1 MFLRHLRLQ
10 DFRSWESLDLD
21 LEPGVTVFVGANGRG
36 KTNILE
42 AVGYLATLSSH
53 RVSSDQPLI
62 RSGAES
68 ALIAATAINDGR
80 ELTLD
85 LTIHAGRAN
94 KARLRQ
100 SPMRRTREILG
111 VVQSVLFAPEDL
123 ALVRGD
129 PGERRRF
136 LDELMTVRRP
146 RLAGVRSDYDKV
158 LRQRSALLK
167 SAGPAMR
174 DGGRGSDGA
183 SALATLEV
191 WDGHLAAYGAE
202 IIAARMAL
210 VGELAPHLAG
220 SYASIAPE
228 SQAASLAYRCS
239 LAEDLPPDPPSSA
252 SPSDTVAGLEKA
264 MHAALSRVR
273 SREIARG
280 VCLVGPHR
288 DDLALRLGEHPVK
301 GYASHGESWSFA
313 LAMRLAAFE
322 LLRHDGTEPIL
333 VLDDVFAELDRRR
346 RSALAHVAG
355 QTEQVLV
362 TAAVPEDVP
371 QELRG
376 RQYVVSIR
384 DRGDLGRV
392 STIAAAPCASS
403 DGDVGADGSPRPGD
417 AEVTGDGG

>member
-1 MFLRHLRLQ
+1 MFVRHLRLQ
-10 DFRSWESLDLD
+10 DFRSWESLDLELD
-21 LEPGVTVFVGANGRG
+21 RGVTVFVGANGRG

-42 AVGYLATLSSH
+42 AVQYLSTLSSH

-62 RSGAES
+62 RAGAES
-68 ALIAATAINDGR
+68 SLIAATAINEGR
-80 ELTLD
+80 ELSVD

-100 SPMRRTREILG
+100 SPVRRTREILG

-146 RLAGVRSDYDKV
+146 RLAGVRADYEKV

-174 DGGRGSDGA
+174 AAGRGSGGE

-202 IIAARMAL
+202 IIAARLEL
-210 VGELAPHLAG
+210 VRELAPHLTG

-228 SQAASLAYRCS
+228 SQAASLGYRCS
-239 LAEDLPPDPPSSA
+239 LAEDMPPAQPSA
-252 SPSDTVAGLEKA
+252 PLSDAAAGLEKA
-264 MHAALSRVR
+264 MHEALARVR
-273 SREIARG
+273 EREIARG

-288 DDLALRLGEHPVK
+288 DDLELRLGEHPVK

-313 LAMRLAAFE
+313 LAMRLSAFQ
-322 LLRHDGTEPIL
+322 LLRQDGTEPIL
-333 VLDDVFAELDRRR
+333 ILDDVFAELDRRR
-346 RSALAHVAG
+346 RNALAAVAR

-362 TAAVPEDVP
+362 TAAVAEDVP
-371 QELRG
+371 DELRG
-376 RQYVVSIR
+376 RRYVVSIR
-384 DRGDLGRV
+384 DRGDLGRT
-392 STIAAAPCASS
+392 STISASAGDGDAAA
-403 DGDVGADGSPRPGD
+403 GNGSPD
-417 AEVTGDGG
+417 ADETEETGHDG